1 MEEYI
6 RQLTHDNKQLQNDW
20 SNIFEKLHKLS
31 ISSPEID
38 QRIFKVKS
46 LDALVDYVLADT
58 EVVVQ
63 LKETFLEI
71 TIQKF
76 TNDPLPSLDELV
88 RIFCRVLEVPNTNNL
103 LNLTFLEK
111 FYYGFRLGERLSS
124 LPSVDLI
131 DLILICLQ
139 KHEYLNEN
147 FNGQMQE
154 KWCNFLSRGIFS
166 PLNSD
171 KNKLN
176 YEQTM
181 IKMRSHFQQLY
192 R

>member
-1 MEEYI
+1 MDEYI
-6 RQLTHDNKQLQNDW
+6 RQLTHDNQQLANDW
-20 SNIFEKLHKLS
+20 PNIFDKLHKLS
-31 ISSPEID
+31 ISIPETN
-38 QRIFKVKS
+38 QPIFKVKS

-58 EVVVQ
+58 EEVAQ
-63 LKETFLEI
+63 IKTSFIEI
-71 TIQKF
+71 TIKKF

-103 LNLTFLEK
+103 LNLTFLQK
-111 FYYGFRLGERLSS
+111 FYYGFRLGEHLSS

-166 PLNSD
+166 PLSCD

-181 IKMRSHFQQLY
+181 IKMRSNFQQLY